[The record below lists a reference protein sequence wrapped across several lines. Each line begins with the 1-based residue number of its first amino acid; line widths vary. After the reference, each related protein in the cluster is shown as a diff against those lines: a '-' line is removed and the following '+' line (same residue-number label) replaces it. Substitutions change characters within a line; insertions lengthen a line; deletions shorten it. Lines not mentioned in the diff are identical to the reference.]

1 MGSFEQSQSRSENT
15 ESTSSDT
22 QTRSTSREQSASS
35 TSEVNV
41 EASVSGGAFGFSA
54 SASAGAKSGNT
65 EEEKET
71 DQTENSNTNSCSE
84 DSQSNTDTQGQE
96 SRRDQ
101 SNDYNSGSTFEKS
114 FEIPGDS
121 RSASHSKAVA
131 ETEEFFQEFS
141 GSISHTEASCVKF
154 SARLNDNSPP
164 AFTRDF
170 KDMVREMD
178 SLTERLWDSNIETKK
193 LDSGKL
199 ISWKNEKNEKK
210 FDALF

>member
-1 MGSFEQSQSRSENT
+1 MG
-15 ESTSSDT
+15 
-22 QTRSTSREQSASS
+22 SS

-65 EEEKET
+65 VEEKET
-71 DQTENSNTNSCSE
+71 DQTENSKTDSFTKGYTSDYGFSRSESSSDSTTNS
-84 DSQSNTDTQGQE
+84 DSTTDTQGQE

-154 SARLNDNSPP
+154 SARLNDISPP

-170 KDMVREMD
+170 KDMIREMD
-178 SLTERLWDSNIETKK
+178 SLTDKLWDSNIETKK

-210 FDALF
+210 FDTLFEKFIENFGT